1 VPGAAGQK
9 KIAED
14 FRVALPD
21 IAFTVCRFIEACSRR
36 AAVAGRSL
44 IRPRARAGR
53 RPAPS

>member
-53 RPAPS
+53 RAAPS